1 MEMDSDSAVDAD
13 LDRLAH
19 DLSSALDAVMRTV
32 LRGVR
37 FEESRGAMSVL
48 GTLRDLGPS
57 RITDLAERERVS
69 QPTMTTLISRLEREG
84 LVARGPS
91 PDDGR
96 VVLVAI
102 TRGGRTLQRRVERAR
117 ATLLRV
123 RLVDLDP
130 ASRAAIAAA
139 VPALDRLGDHMAPQ
153 DP

>member
-1 MEMDSDSAVDAD
+1 MEMRSDACYGGD
-13 LDRLAH
+13 LDRLAL
-19 DLSSALDAVMRTV
+19 DLSDALDAVMRTV

-48 GTLRDLGPS
+48 GTLRDHGPC

-69 QPTMTTLISRLEREG
+69 QPTMTILISRLEREG
-84 LVARGPS
+84 LVARCPS

-102 TRGGRTLQRRVERAR
+102 TGGGRALQRRVQQAR
-117 ATLLRV
+117 AALLRA
-123 RLVDLDP
+123 RLVDLEP

-139 VPALDRLGDHMAPQ
+139 LPALDRLGDHAEPEAP
-153 DP
+153 